1 MLSRAADTIYW
12 MNRYIERGENI
23 ARFLDVNL
31 QLMLDFPTRTTHQWQ
46 PLVDATGDR
55 ALFQERFG
63 AVTPENVVVFLTFD
77 TGNPNSILSC
87 LRAARENA
95 RSVRE
100 IISCEMW
107 EQVNKFYLMVNT
119 AASAGGVTEAPHD
132 FLTAVRAASHL
143 YLGITDATMSYGE
156 GWHFG
161 QIGRL
166 VERADKT
173 SRILNAQ
180 YGLLSE
186 GGSDTYT
193 SLGEIQWSAVL
204 KSASGFEMYR
214 QRYGRI
220 TPLSVADFLI
230 LDREFP
236 RAMHACV
243 IKVEESLHAVSGLHQ
258 EGFQNA
264 AEARVGHL
272 RTELAGTQIQ
282 DIVGRLDDFLNTFQ
296 VHLNHVGDAIFE
308 TFFTLHADALNPVKL
323 NQR

>member
-1 MLSRAADTIYW
+1 MLSRAANAIYW

-23 ARFLDVNL
+23 ARSLDVNL
-31 QLMLDFPTRTTHQWQ
+31 QLMLDFPTRTTDPWQ

-63 AVTPENVVVFLTFD
+63 TVTAENVVVFLTLD

-100 IISCEMW
+100 IISSEMW
-107 EQVNKFYLMVNT
+107 EQVNKSYLMVNT
-119 AASAGGVTEAPHD
+119 AASAGGATEAPHE
-132 FLTAVRAASHL
+132 FLTAVRTASHL

-161 QIGRL
+161 QIGRFI
-166 VERADKT
+166 ERADKT
-173 SRILNAQ
+173 SRLLNAQ
-180 YGLLSE
+180 YGLLSTE
-186 GGSDTYT
+186 SSIYP

-204 KSASGFEMYR
+204 RSASGFEMYR

-230 LDREFP
+230 LNREFP

-243 IKVEESLHAVSGLHQ
+243 IKAEESLYAVSSLRR
-258 EGFQNA
+258 EGAQNA
-264 AEARVGHL
+264 AEERVSHL

-282 DIVGRLDDFLNTFQ
+282 DIVGRLHDFLNTFQ
-296 VHLNHVGDAIFE
+296 AHLNLLGDDIFK
-308 TFFTLHADALNPVKL
+308 TFFILHDDA
-323 NQR
+323 